1 MIDLMIRENLFYPDD
16 FKKTVYDID
25 YVTLKEKGIKAILID
40 LDNTLIPYDE
50 TLPNQRIHELFE
62 HIDQLGFEIIIISNN
77 HLNRVES
84 FAKKLDARFICS
96 AKKPLKRGFQRA
108 MALLDIQNPKEI
120 CVIGDQFMTDVFG
133 GKRMG
138 FYVIVVNAIKR
149 NVEKWYTKMNRQ
161 LEKRMIKRIK
171 RHKPEMY
178 IRLGLNE
185 KR

>member
-1 MIDLMIRENLFYPDD
+1 MIDFIIKETLFYPDD
-16 FKKTVYDID
+16 FQKTVYDID
-25 YVTLKEKGIKAILID
+25 YVTLKELGIKAILID

-50 TLPNQRIHELFE
+50 TLPNQQIIDLFA
-62 HIDQLGFEIIIISNN
+62 HIEGLNLEILIISNN

-84 FAKKLDARFICS
+84 FAKLLEARFICS

-108 MALLDIQNPKEI
+108 MSLLGDFKPNEI

-171 RHKPEMY
+171 KHKPELY
-178 IRLGLNE
+178 NRLKLSE